1 MSLEGLWTIQF
12 RSSLSDFGTGVIVF
26 TNNKILGGDAG
37 FWYSGDYS
45 QKNGQVTGN
54 VLVARFTPGH
64 VSVFGDIDQFQLKL
78 SAEFTETSFAGT
90 ASILGVSDLSMEIRG
105 NKKQGL

>member
-1 MSLEGLWTIQF
+1 MGVEGLWTIQF
-12 RSSLSDFGTGVIVF
+12 RSSLRDFGAGVVVL

-45 QKNGQVTGN
+45 INDGRVTSK

-64 VSVFGDIDQFQLKL
+64 ISVFGDIDQFQLDFD
-78 SAEFTETSFAGT
+78 ANFTENSFLGK
-90 ASILGVSDLSMEIRG
+90 ASIEGHPHLTMEIRG
-105 NKKQGL
+105 NKKQDL